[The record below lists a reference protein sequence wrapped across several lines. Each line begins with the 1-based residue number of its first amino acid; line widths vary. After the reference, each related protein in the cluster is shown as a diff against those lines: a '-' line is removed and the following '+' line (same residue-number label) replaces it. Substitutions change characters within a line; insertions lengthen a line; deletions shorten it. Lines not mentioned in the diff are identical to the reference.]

1 MPRGDVMITRNDCVL
16 LLTEIQQQT
25 GESMSAFIRQVF
37 SSPDVDI
44 NILKFINSKRQLD
57 LTKFY
62 EKLRKSYNNKKSS
75 LYINIVKE
83 TEDPTEVLTT
93 LSSLNLQILLFA
105 KNVEDKSMFFSHARS
120 QEITAVLNNYF
131 KTFDIQPC
139 LKLLRLIKADL
150 KVCEMIDK
158 EGD

>member
-1 MPRGDVMITRNDCVL
+1 MPKGVIMITRNDCVL
-16 LLTEIQQQT
+16 LLTEIQKQT
-25 GESMSAFIRQVF
+25 GEPMGAYIRQIF
-37 SSPDVDI
+37 NSPDVDI

-105 KNVEDKSMFFSHARS
+105 KNVEDKSMFFNHARS

-139 LKLLRLIKADL
+139 LKLLKLIKADL

>member
-1 MPRGDVMITRNDCVL
+1 MITKNDLVL
-16 LLTEIQQQT
+16 LLTDIQTQT
-25 GESMSAFIRQVF
+25 GENTTQLIKQVF
-37 SSPDVDI
+37 RSVDIDVDI
-44 NILKFINSKRQLD
+44 LKYINEKRQLD

-62 EKLRKSYNNKKSS
+62 EKIRKSYNNKKSK

-105 KNVEDKSMFFSHARS
+105 KDVEDKAMFFNHARCL
-120 QEITAVLNNYF
+120 EIMSVLNNYF

-139 LKLLRLIKADL
+139 LKLLKLIKADV
-150 KVCEMIDK
+150 KVCEYL
-158 EGD
+158 EGRDEVQTN

>member
-1 MPRGDVMITRNDCVL
+1 MITRNDCVL
-16 LLTEIQQQT
+16 LLTDIQNQT
-25 GESMSAFIRQVF
+25 GESTSKYVKELFK
-37 SSPDVDI
+37 SHDI
-44 NILKFINSKRQLD
+44 NIDILKYINSKRQLE

-62 EKLRKSYNNKKSS
+62 QKLRKSYNNKRSS

-83 TEDPTEVLTT
+83 TDDPTAVLTT
-93 LSSLNLQILLFA
+93 LASLNLQILLFA
-105 KNVEDKSMFFSHARS
+105 KNVYDKPMFFSHARS
-120 QEITAVLNNYF
+120 TEITLVLNNYF
-131 KTFDIQPC
+131 KTYDIQPC

>member
-1 MPRGDVMITRNDCVL
+1 MITRNDCVL
-16 LLTEIQQQT
+16 LLTEIQNQT
-25 GESMSAFIRQVF
+25 GENTTKYVKELFK
-37 SSPDVDI
+37 SSEI
-44 NILKFINSKRQLD
+44 NIDILKYINGKRQLD

-62 EKLRKSYNNKKSS
+62 QKLRKSYNNKRSS

-93 LSSLNLQILLFA
+93 LASLNLQILLFA
-105 KNVEDKSMFFSHARS
+105 KNVDDKPMFFSHARS
-120 QEITAVLNNYF
+120 NEITLVLNNYF
-131 KTFDIQPC
+131 KTYDIQPC